1 MERNLESRLQMKPI
15 DISIKARVT
24 EGRKTSGFFDPSFF
38 HSFSACPPKAE
49 LFGIPE
55 E

>member
-1 MERNLESRLQMKPI
+1 MKPI